1 MTNEVVFAGFGG
13 QGVLLAGKLLAYAG
27 MIDGKEVSWIP
38 AYGPEMRGGTASCS
52 VIISESAIGS
62 PLVTAPSILVAM
74 NKPSLNK
81 FEPKVKVGG
90 TIIVNSSLID
100 QKVERKDVSAY
111 YVPLNEIALKL
122 GNDKFTNMVAL
133 GALLGAAD
141 MVQLDSLQKTF
152 VKNFTKKPEM
162 VGANIEAVQ
171 YGRQVVLDAKQNQ

>member
-62 PLVTAPSILVAM
+62 PLVTAPSILIAM

-81 FEPKVKVGG
+81 FEPKVKAGG

-100 QKVERKDVSAY
+100 QKVERKDVNAY

-133 GALLGAAD
+133 GALLGAVD

-171 YGRQVVLDAKQNQ
+171 CGRQVVLDAKKNQ